1 MKNSQE
7 SLVIAQLLDIC
18 YPTSDSRTYL
28 VGCVASPP
36 HRSPDSSTNKISL
49 SFPTKGIKIS
59 ILQMAPMAR
68 SSATSSLQRL
78 IKSHPTVTMALL
90 IPAVSGE
97 AVPALFSFVSS
108 QNCAAFNKNEL
119 IACITIRFSYSGTT
133 LQNASRSCSASAKMS
148 LRDTANKLARS
159 RKSTARSAGDAF
171 GSLSRQTEKGKRGT
185 GFDGKPRGD

>member
-1 MKNSQE
+1 
-7 SLVIAQLLDIC
+7 
-18 YPTSDSRTYL
+18 
-28 VGCVASPP
+28 
-36 HRSPDSSTNKISL
+36 
-49 SFPTKGIKIS
+49 
-59 ILQMAPMAR
+59 MAPMAR

-97 AVPALFSFVSS
+97 AVPALFSFTSS

-148 LRDTANKLARS
+148 LLDTANKLERS

-171 GSLSRQTEKGKRGT
+171 GSLSRQTVKSGKGELDLTENRGEIEGWIGENEIGAVGKKNH
-185 GFDGKPRGD
+185 GFVDVVNGETEIQRP